1 MQDDRRC
8 MGHFSICSTIHSPGT
23 NGGHEPYANSCR
35 GASTLAVTRARL
47 DIGDMDD
54 AVEFYFA
61 KGLAQST
68 QRSYNSGCR
77 RFALFCDTFFLQ
89 PSPVT
94 EHKLCIF
101 TAHLASQRLK
111 HRTIKVY
118 LASIRFNIIKQ
129 GLHNPFL
136 GNTMERLEYVL
147 RGIKREEAERQP
159 APTRRRL
166 PITPDILIKLKA
178 VWSTRA
184 GEEADMKMLWAACC
198 LGFFAFLRAGEF
210 TVPSDTEFDEEVH
223 LTWNDVSIDDPG
235 SPSFL
240 RVHIKQSKT
249 DPFREGTY
257 LYVGRTGTELC
268 PVAAILE
275 YMCLRG
281 QGRGPLFRFKDG
293 RPLTRPRLVEA
304 LRSALNEAGINQAD
318 YCSHSFRIGAATT
331 AAQKGVEDSVIKTLG
346 RWKSVA
352 YQQYVRIPTDRLVGL
367 SAVLATL
374 I

>member
-1 MQDDRRC
+1 
-8 MGHFSICSTIHSPGT
+8 
-23 NGGHEPYANSCR
+23 
-35 GASTLAVTRARL
+35 
-47 DIGDMDD
+47 
-54 AVEFYFA
+54 
-61 KGLAQST
+61 
-68 QRSYNSGCR
+68 
-77 RFALFCDTFFLQ
+77 
-89 PSPVT
+89 
-94 EHKLCIF
+94 
-101 TAHLASQRLK
+101 
-111 HRTIKVY
+111 
-118 LASIRFNIIKQ
+118 
-129 GLHNPFL
+129 
-136 GNTMERLEYVL
+136 
-147 RGIKREEAERQP
+147 
-159 APTRRRL
+159 
-166 PITPDILIKLKA
+166 
-178 VWSTRA
+178 
-184 GEEADMKMLWAACC
+184 MLWAACC

-210 TVPSDTEFDEEVH
+210 AVPSDTEFDEEVH

-268 PVAAILE
+268 PVAAILD

-281 QGRGPLFRFKDG
+281 QGRGPLFRFK
-293 RPLTRPRLVEA
+293 PLTRPRLVEA

-318 YCSHSFRIGAATT
+318 YCSHSFRIGADTT

>member
-1 MQDDRRC
+1 M
-8 MGHFSICSTIHSPGT
+8 
-23 NGGHEPYANSCR
+23 
-35 GASTLAVTRARL
+35 
-47 DIGDMDD
+47 
-54 AVEFYFA
+54 
-61 KGLAQST
+61 
-68 QRSYNSGCR
+68 
-77 RFALFCDTFFLQ
+77 
-89 PSPVT
+89 
-94 EHKLCIF
+94 F

-118 LASIRFNIIKQ
+118 LAGIRFNIIKQ

-147 RGIKREEAERQP
+147 RGIKWEEAERQP

-166 PITPDILIKLKA
+166 PITLDILIKLKA
-178 VWSTRA
+178 VWSTME
-184 GEEADMKMLWAACC
+184 GEEADMMMLWAACC

-249 DPFREGTY
+249 DPFREGTH

-268 PVAAILE
+268 PVAAILD

-281 QGRGPLFRFKDG
+281 QGRGPLFPAIQG
-293 RPLTRPRLVEA
+293 
-304 LRSALNEAGINQAD
+304 
-318 YCSHSFRIGAATT
+318 
-331 AAQKGVEDSVIKTLG
+331 
-346 RWKSVA
+346 W
-352 YQQYVRIPTDRLVGL
+352 
-367 SAVLATL
+367 
-374 I
+374 